1 MPGKIY
7 SRIKGTPINLWQAMV
22 EIDTDIDA
30 EQVVIIE
37 RTSMV
42 RLVYQRVAATGVIQ
56 LRVPIEYSTINNL
69 IVGILDD
76 DRVYGAKFLD
86 GIQAQIIDGNVLT
99 MQQ

>member
-1 MPGKIY
+1 MPGKIH
-7 SRIKGTPINLWQAMV
+7 SRIKGSPINLWQAMV
-22 EIDTDIDA
+22 EVDTDIDA

-37 RTSMV
+37 RTTLNRM
-42 RLVYQRVAATGVIQ
+42 VYQRVAETGTIQ
-56 LRVPIEYSTINNL
+56 LRVPVEYSTINNL

-86 GIQAQIIDGNVLT
+86 GVQAQIIDGNVLT